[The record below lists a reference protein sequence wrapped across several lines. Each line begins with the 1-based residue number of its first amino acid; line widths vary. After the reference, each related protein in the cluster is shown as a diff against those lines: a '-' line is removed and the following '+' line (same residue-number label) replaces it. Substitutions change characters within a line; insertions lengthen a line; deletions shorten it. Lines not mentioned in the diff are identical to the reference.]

1 MIPALLTSGLG
12 AIATTVAFRLNRSVQ
27 PADERL
33 HSWGTVWALMRI
45 LGPMIVLAGVLSAIH
60 ASGRVLTRP
69 APLTVWHTVSV
80 PEFGVEVKL
89 PSTWSLETGKAR
101 TNFVAT
107 DPDTGAVLAGV
118 VSAAAPHAS
127 LGVGIDRIVEDQ
139 RARFGTVES
148 SSRGVLGLGPL
159 HAQWV
164 DLSFHGQGDPTRI
177 KTIALRRGAKIL
189 TLTCNGGE
197 RAQNACGAAIHPE
210 IMKP

>member
-1 MIPALLTSGLG
+1 MIPALLTTGLG

-33 HSWGTVWALMRI
+33 HPWGAVWALMRI
-45 LGPMIVLAGVLSAIH
+45 LGPMIVLAGVLSAMH
-60 ASGRVLTRP
+60 ASGRVLPRP
-69 APLTVWHTVSV
+69 APLAVWHTVSV

-89 PSTWSLETGKAR
+89 PSTWSLVAGKAQAD
-101 TNFVAT
+101 FVAS

-118 VSAAAPHAS
+118 VNAADPDTS
-127 LGVGIDRIVEDQ
+127 LRVAIDRIFEDQ
-139 RARFGTVES
+139 RAHFGTVES
-148 SSRGVLGLGPL
+148 TSRGVLGLGPL

-164 DLSFHGQGDPTRI
+164 DLSFHGQGDSTRI
-177 KTIALRRGAKIL
+177 KIIALRRGAKIL

>member
-1 MIPALLTSGLG
+1 MIPALLTTGLG
-12 AIATTVAFRLNRSVQ
+12 VIATTVAFGLNRTVL

-33 HSWGTVWALMRI
+33 YPWDAVRALMRI
-45 LGPMIVLAGVLSAIH
+45 LGPIIVLAGVLSAAH
-60 ASGRVLTRP
+60 ATGRLLPRP
-69 APLTVWHTVSV
+69 AAMTVWHTVSI

-89 PSTWSLETGKAR
+89 PSTWGVETGQAR
-101 TNFVAT
+101 TDFVAT

-118 VSAAAPHAS
+118 VSVADPHAS
-127 LGVGIDRIVEDQ
+127 LRVAIDRIVEDQ
-139 RARFGTVES
+139 RTRFGTVES
-148 SSRGVLGLGPL
+148 SSRGVIGLGPL

-164 DLSFHGQGDPTRI
+164 ELSFPGQGDPTRI

-210 IMKP
+210 VMKP